1 MEKIKTLIYLTE
13 FKDKDI
19 VSAFMK
25 STALKENT
33 YQFDVCCSKEDFVV
47 FSDNKD
53 INRIENPKEEEYDF
67 VLSSHKQNEDR
78 LLFLNGK
85 KKRTYLLILSEKEDA
100 EKRQKSFVKAK
111 KIVDDFFG
119 KKVKFSFIS
128 DSLMDAVS
136 EEEKK
141 HMDGIEPIGN
151 IFSYEK
157 DMLVM
162 SDRDFTFFEDSIA
175 CFSKLLSL
183 KKEDKK
189 SFFSSIGDFFFK
201 NYTTKPEN
209 ISLKDYLSVYEILL
223 QKDNF
228 SVNILSKPMVG
239 DYFALLSSVAEKQ

>member
-85 KKRTYLLILSEKEDA
+85 KEKAEILAIEDA

-119 KKVKFSFIS
+119 KKVNFSFIS
-128 DSLMDAVS
+128 DSLMDAVG